1 MKVGKKSR
9 RKELEQLTKYII
21 WKNYSKTYPK
31 RIEVLLKYREYSHY
45 YLIRINIKAIRRYVK
60 NMMVLI

>member
-1 MKVGKKSR
+1 MKVGKKSQ
-9 RKELEQLTKYII
+9 RKESEQQIKYII

-31 RIEVLLKYREYSHY
+31 RIEVLLKYREFSLY
-45 YLIRINIKAIRRYVK
+45 YLIRINIKATRRYVK